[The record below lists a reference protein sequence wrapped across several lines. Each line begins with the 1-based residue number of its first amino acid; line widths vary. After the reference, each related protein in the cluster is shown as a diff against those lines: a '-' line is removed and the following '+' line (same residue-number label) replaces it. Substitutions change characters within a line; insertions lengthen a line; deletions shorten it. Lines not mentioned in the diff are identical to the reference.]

1 MVDLT
6 SLDPN
11 SVHWRARS
19 FALSIDISALPF
31 DLRVRP
37 GTSSGITKF
46 SEHEA
51 DGCEAQE
58 CERLAIEVLPIFGK
72 PSASVEPSNGTL
84 DTQRR
89 GRTINPLA

>member
-1 MVDLT
+1 MSELHIFED
-6 SLDPN
+6 DRNN
-11 SVHWRARS
+11 STLGYDYARN
-19 FALSIDISALPF
+19 
-31 DLRVRP
+31 LRVRP

-58 CERLAIEVLPIFGK
+58 CERLAIEVRPIFGK

-84 DTQRR
+84 DHPT
-89 GRTINPLA
+89 AW